1 MFINLTPHEIN
12 IQDTN
17 GDIISLP
24 SNLKEYPGVGRI
36 NFTTFEER
44 FLYSENM
51 SISVKFK
58 DIDSIQLPPVT
69 KGFMYIVSLPTL
81 LAIKN
86 IHITRLDI
94 FASDTDNCVRD
105 KKGQIKYV
113 KNLIQ

>member
-12 IQDTN
+12 VQIHS

-44 FLYSENM
+44 FLYLENM
-51 SISVKFK
+51 SILIKFK

-69 KGFMYIVSLPTL
+69 KGIMYIVSLPTL

-94 FASDTDNCVRD
+94 FAPDTDNCVRD
-105 KKGQIKYV
+105 EKGQIKYV